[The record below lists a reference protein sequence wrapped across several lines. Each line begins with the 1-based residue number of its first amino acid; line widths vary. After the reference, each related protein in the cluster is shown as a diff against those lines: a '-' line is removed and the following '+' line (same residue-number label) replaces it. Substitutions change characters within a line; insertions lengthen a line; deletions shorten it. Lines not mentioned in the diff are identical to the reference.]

1 MRMTKKRVDWLVMYR
16 TAKPLQEL
24 ALDLIFESYGESR
37 YNRTASEYEYLAS
50 LLGSLKE
57 LHFRVN
63 KRLKEYKASGKP
75 RWNGVCYFKAG
86 DLKPLYA
93 SFPEA
98 ISGQTIRDALI
109 VSGFREPKWRKR
121 AA

>member
-1 MRMTKKRVDWLVMYR
+1 MYR
-16 TAKPLQEL
+16 TAKPLEEL

-63 KRLKEYKASGKP
+63 RRLKEYKASEQP
-75 RWNGVCYFKAG
+75 RWNGICYFKVG

-98 ISGQTIRDALI
+98 ISVQTIRDALI

>member
-1 MRMTKKRVDWLVMYR
+1 MYR
-16 TAKPLQEL
+16 PAKPLEEL
-24 ALDLIFESYGESR
+24 ALDLIFESYGENR

-75 RWNGVCYFKAG
+75 RWNGICFFNAG
-86 DLKPLYA
+86 DLKPRYA
-93 SFPEA
+93 PFPES
-98 ISGQTIRDALI
+98 ISVQTIRNALLI
-109 VSGFREPKWRKR
+109 SGFRESKWRKR